1 MNTPD
6 NRPLDTLTPEE
17 IRQLISDLRAQQV
30 ELETQNEALRKS
42 LADAELNENKG
53 KFHAI
58 IQGSPIP
65 AFAIG
70 KDHKIIHWNK
80 ALSKLSGIKAERVV
94 GTKQQ
99 WRAFYSEDRP
109 CLADLLVDGA
119 INIIED
125 WYSGKYI
132 PSELVTDA
140 YEATDFFPALGENG
154 KWLRF
159 TAAAVRDA
167 HGEMIGAFETLED
180 VSDCMQAEEM
190 QRSKMTAQHTLAEA
204 NLRIE
209 YILNAVHDGLWEND
223 LRAGVFQFSKRM
235 FTMLG
240 YTPMNGV
247 AGFEFLKDKI
257 HPDDKDAFEQEQKNL
272 LNGKLVTWD
281 TTFRMQAADGSW
293 HYILSRGNCTGRDA
307 KGRGY
312 CFAGTHTD
320 ITERR
325 LAEAAL
331 AARNAELSQVITQI
345 KTGRGSAPICA
356 SCKKIL

>member
-1 MNTPD
+1 MNIPD
-6 NRPLDTLTPEE
+6 HRPLEALSLEE
-17 IRQLISDLRAQQV
+17 TRQLISDLRARQV
-30 ELETQNEALRKS
+30 ELEAQNAALRKS
-42 LADAELNENKG
+42 LVEAELHENEG
-53 KFHAI
+53 KLHAI

-99 WRAFYSEDRP
+99 WRAFYSEARP

-119 INIIED
+119 IDVIED
-125 WYSGKYI
+125 WYSGKYT
-132 PSELVTDA
+132 PSELVADG
-140 YEATDFFPALGENG
+140 YEATDFFPALGEGG

-180 VSDCMQAEEM
+180 VSDRMQAQEM
-190 QRSKMTAQHTLAEA
+190 LRSKIYAQRTLAEA

-223 LRAGVFQFSKRM
+223 LRAGDFQFSKRM

-240 YTPMNGV
+240 YTPMDGI
-247 AGFEFLKDKI
+247 AGFEFLVGKI
-257 HPDDKDAFEQEQKNL
+257 HPDDKDAFEQEQEKL
-272 LNGKLVTWD
+272 LNGKLATWD

-307 KGRGY
+307 KGRGC

-331 AARNAELSQVITQI
+331 AARNAELSQVIAQI

-356 SCKKIL
+356 SCEKIL

>member
-1 MNTPD
+1 MTLFD
-6 NRPLDTLTPEE
+6 NRSLEIMSLEE
-17 IRQLISDLRAQQV
+17 ARQLIFDLRARKA
-30 ELETQNEALRKS
+30 ELETQNETLRKS
-42 LADAELNENKG
+42 LDEKALHESEAKLHD
-53 KFHAI
+53 I

-65 AFAIG
+65 AFAIS
-70 KDHKIIHWNK
+70 KEHKIIHWNK

-99 WRAFYSEDRP
+99 WRAFYSEARP

-119 INIIED
+119 TDVIED

-132 PSELVTDA
+132 PSELVPDA
-140 YEATDFFPALGENG
+140 YEATDFFPALGEGG

-167 HGEMIGAFETLED
+167 HGERIGAFETLED
-180 VSDCMQAEEM
+180 ISDRMQAEEM
-190 QRSKMTAQHTLAEA
+190 LRSKINAQRILAEA

-223 LRAGVFQFSKRM
+223 LRTGVFQFSDRM

-240 YTPMNGV
+240 YKPMNGM
-247 AGFEFLKDKI
+247 AGFEFLRDKI
-257 HPDDKDAFEQEQKNL
+257 HPDDKQTFRQEQEKL
-272 LNGKLVTWD
+272 LKGKLSTWD
-281 TTFRMQAADGSW
+281 TTFRMQAADGLW
-293 HYILSRGNCTGRDA
+293 HYILSRGNATGRDA
-307 KGRGY
+307 QDRALG
-312 CFAGTHTD
+312 FAGTHTD

-325 LAEAAL
+325 LAEVAL
-331 AARNAELSQVITQI
+331 AARNAELCQVIARI

-356 SCKKIL
+356 TCKKKI